1 MERILLSEVSIS
13 DAAAQAAAVL
23 RTGGV
28 VLYPTDTLYGL
39 GADALSDA
47 AVAKIY
53 TIKGRDEGKPIHAIV
68 DSLAAVEPYAMIDAN
83 ARTLESKLPK
93 GKVTLILKKKD
104 IDTGITKGRT
114 NFGFRIP
121 DNELC
126 IAMVRA
132 FGGPITA
139 TSANAAGHP
148 PQMRVDAILAQLGE
162 AAAGIDLVI
171 DAGELPAREPSTVID
186 LSGILE
192 NDEGPVILREG
203 AVPAADVWEALRA
216 A

>member
-1 MERILLSEVSIS
+1 MERIALTATNTAE
-13 DAAAQAAAVL
+13 AGAKAAAVL
-23 RTGGV
+23 RAGGV

-53 TIKGRDEGKPIHAIV
+53 AIKGRDEGKPIHAIV
-68 DSLAAVEPYAMIDAN
+68 DSLEAVEPFAEIDKN
-83 ARTLESKLPK
+83 ARVLEAKLPK

-104 IDTGITKGRT
+104 IDSGITKGRT

-121 DNELC
+121 DNALC
-126 IAMVRA
+126 IEMARA

-139 TSANAAGHP
+139 TSANAAGQP
-148 PQMRVDAILAQLGE
+148 PQMSVDAILSQLGE
-162 AAAGIDLVI
+162 GAHAIDLVI
-171 DAGELPAREPSTVID
+171 DAGEFPKSEPSTVID
-186 LSGILE
+186 LSGILAE
-192 NDEGPVILREG
+192 DEGPVILRVG
-203 AVPAADVWEALRA
+203 AVPAEDVWNALRA